1 MLNRR
6 LKSGH
11 SNNRPD
17 LSVYTTSTQFVD
29 SIYSNGRKKI
39 QGNRVKSMKAKPK
52 VNAKPMTAQQQK
64 RMTNLNE
71 QGSNAAIKDSFVSTV
86 KQTIADEEAKGDNN
100 SFNSDNKPVLK
111 AALPAV
117 DHEQSKRKIDDLMFR
132 PGEESNQ
139 ENTRNVYLEGV
150 ESHDM
155 NGPETN
161 LNEMP
166 DLTTFDNRNSAK
178 FNNLVNNKLK
188 GKQKETLPN
197 KSMRNLNKTE
207 DEVLPIYKRRAYNNG
222 PIKSSNQ
229 NYMQRPMKTN
239 YSMKNRNA
247 WVKDNSNMSGDE
259 NTNLNNQK
267 QPIKTKGSGSGRQ
280 PSDFRINKNNTK
292 LRGKTSNGARNPV
305 KSTLVSSKV
314 NENQIK
320 NGGPINN
327 RNTMVRANK
336 TQGSW
341 KRAQSQNNE
350 RTKVGNSLAKEN
362 SNNMFEEIEKF
373 KNDIK
378 NGKTDESNTNDNLN
392 ISYFDKGKNS
402 IQPTKESKDFLD
414 TDMGFAKD
422 MNSMI
427 KLAESKIKATADA
440 MLKAQEADMELE
452 KKIRQ
457 LNDFSNKEITALQGE
472 DQNIQN
478 QLNSSLMTRQERIAN
493 IVNKI
498 VDQDDDYQEDEN
510 EDDDDDC
517 DNTVEANLIRNQ
529 NTLMAF
535 ASKPLEPISEQVTE
549 EIQGI
554 YTEEN
559 NIHTF
564 NNGPDSKYD
573 VEKIFDSS
581 YKQTKTKKVPT
592 EGLEDTPMFGKN
604 SGSDSTTNLFSNFLC
619 VNEVSTAKKQIPK
632 ENITEENKTI
642 KLEEVKPTKLYYNTR
657 KTPCSN
663 KQNVEALRVIS
674 NTWILYYEARA
685 ASEK

>member
-39 QGNRVKSMKAKPK
+39 QGNRTKSMKTKPK
-52 VNAKPMTAQQQK
+52 LKPKPMTAQEQK
-64 RMTNLNE
+64 RMSNLNE

-86 KQTIADEEAKGDNN
+86 KQTIADEEAKGGNN

-132 PGEESNQ
+132 PGDESQ
-139 ENTRNVYLEGV
+139 TENTRNVYLEGV

-166 DLTTFDNRNSAK
+166 DLTTFDNRNSAN

-188 GKQKETLPN
+188 GKPKESMPN

-222 PIKSSNQ
+222 PVKSSNQ

-247 WVKDNSNMSGDE
+247 WVKDNLNISGDE
-259 NTNLNNQK
+259 NTNLINQK
-267 QPIKTKGSGSGRQ
+267 QPIKAKGSRSGRQ
-280 PSDFRINKNNTK
+280 PTDFRINKNNTK

-314 NENQIK
+314 TENQPKIEA
-320 NGGPINN
+320 PVNN

-350 RTKVGNSLAKEN
+350 RIKVGNSLAKEN

-373 KNDIK
+373 KHDIK
-378 NGKTDESNTNDNLN
+378 NGKTNESNNGENLN
-392 ISYFDKGKNS
+392 TSEFDKSKNS
-402 IQPTKESKDFLD
+402 IQPNKESKDFLD

-457 LNDFSNKEITALQGE
+457 LNDFSNKDVTAPQGE
-472 DQNIQN
+472 DQNIHS
-478 QLNSSLMTRQERIAN
+478 QLNGSLMTRQERIAN
-493 IVNKI
+493 IVNNI
-498 VDQDDDYQEDEN
+498 VGQDDDYQEDE
-510 EDDDDDC
+510 DDDDEE
-517 DNTVEANLIRNQ
+517 DNNAVEANMISNQ

-535 ASKPLEPISEQVTE
+535 ASRPLEPISEQVTE

-559 NIHTF
+559 NFHTHK
-564 NNGPDSKYD
+564 NGPDSNYD

-581 YKQTKTKKVPT
+581 YKQTKVKKVPM

-604 SGSDSTTNLFSNFLC
+604 YDSDSTTNLFSNFL
-619 VNEVSTAKKQIPK
+619 
-632 ENITEENKTI
+632 
-642 KLEEVKPTKLYYNTR
+642 
-657 KTPCSN
+657 
-663 KQNVEALRVIS
+663 
-674 NTWILYYEARA
+674 
-685 ASEK
+685 